1 MWKTTFKRFEGPW
14 SASCRPYH
22 LKSFKGCLLQ
32 ILFGLFLNTLSHILF
47 TRTHRKQLSWS
58 WLRTPFWILIKNLVD
73 GLNAPFLSVLIGLGL
88 QVNRNRK
95 SHLRMLLWKFSKF
108 HLNIL
113 SVEHLWTAVSE
124 MLWYYRNKL
133 FFFII
138 LPSIY
143 LLKVNNKNTR
153 TRSEIYSKLTIKTPE
168 RLQWRRSGVFIVI
181 FEHVSHLVLVFL
193 WTLNR

>member
-1 MWKTTFKRFEGPW
+1 MT
-14 SASCRPYH
+14 A
-22 LKSFKGCLLQ
+22 
-32 ILFGLFLNTLSHILF
+32 NTVLGI
-47 TRTHRKQLSWS
+47 
-58 WLRTPFWILIKNLVD
+58 IIKNLAV

-88 QVNRNRK
+88 QVNRHRA
-95 SHLRMLLWKFSKF
+95 SHLWMLFWKFSKF
-108 HLNIL
+108 DLNIL
-113 SVEHLWTAVSE
+113 SVKHLWTAVSE

-153 TRSEIYSKLTIKTPE
+153 ARSEICSKLTIKTPD

-193 WTLNR
+193 

>member
-1 MWKTTFKRFEGPW
+1 MT
-14 SASCRPYH
+14 A
-22 LKSFKGCLLQ
+22 
-32 ILFGLFLNTLSHILF
+32 NTVLGI
-47 TRTHRKQLSWS
+47 
-58 WLRTPFWILIKNLVD
+58 IIKNLAV

-88 QVNRNRK
+88 QVNRHRA
-95 SHLRMLLWKFSKF
+95 SHLWMLFWKFSKF
-108 HLNIL
+108 DLNIL
-113 SVEHLWTAVSE
+113 SVKHLWTTVSE

-153 TRSEIYSKLTIKTPE
+153 ARSEICSKLTIKTPD

-193 WTLNR
+193 